1 MKFRSVLA
9 VALAVVA
16 ASSALPLHAQA
27 QPLFPVLKDDFEG
40 KTFAPSSGLYYKKN
54 YEQSAGTV
62 RFVETDPRQGK
73 QALSLSIRPLC
84 PVDKSGC
91 SERAEVWEKKKVLVP
106 YGDEVWYAFSM
117 KLVDPIPQED
127 HRYLMAQWKRQIR
140 PEAQKSYSPFLA
152 LRLDKGK
159 IIFTTE
165 TDEVKVEPLGTAE
178 RPDKCKP
185 GETLVDNRP
194 HDEQT
199 RALVAWQA
207 DMAPSAWRY
216 HNGCTSEI
224 KVQRYAPLPAA
235 NSGWIDFVFD
245 VKTGP
250 RGNGHIGISAN
261 GKPVALVSGHIGHE
275 GVGLGPDMYFKF
287 GPYRAGQ
294 DTVWTVMYDRFR
306 RGPQCSD
313 VTSRAV
319 CDQWSDMA
327 ANAQ

>member
-1 MKFRSVLA
+1 MLRRVLL
-9 VALAVVA
+9 VALTVMAVSVVLSRLA
-16 ASSALPLHAQA
+16 PA

-40 KTFAPSSGLYYKKN
+40 KTFAKSSGLFYKKN

-62 RFVETDPRQGK
+62 RFVKTDPRQGK

-84 PVDKSGC
+84 PVTKSGC
-91 SERAEVWEKKKVLVP
+91 SERAEVWEKKSVLVP
-106 YGDEVWYAFSM
+106 YDDEVWYAFSM
-117 KLVDPIPQED
+117 RLVQPIPQEQ

-140 PEAQKSYSPFLA
+140 PTAQKSYSPFVA

-194 HDEQT
+194 HDQQT

-207 DMAPSAWRY
+207 DMAPTQWRY
-216 HNGCTSEI
+216 HNGCTTEI
-224 KVQRYAPLPAA
+224 RVKRYGPLPEAG
-235 NSGWIDFVFD
+235 SGWIDFVINI
-245 VKTGP
+245 KTGP
-250 RGNGHIGISAN
+250 RGNGHVRIAAN
-261 GKPVALVSGHIGHE
+261 GKPVALVTGHIGHQ

-287 GPYRAGQ
+287 GPYRAGEHK
-294 DTVWTVMYDRFR
+294 VWTVMYDRFR
-306 RGPQCSD
+306 RGPQCTD

-319 CDQWSDMA
+319 CNQWTTMA
-327 ANAQ
+327 ADAQ